1 VALMELNYEFKVD
14 NPVSIKKEWSHLGV
28 VGSGDLEVLMEK
40 KDSDGAVKVKVVTP
54 VTGFD
59 KVWGLVLEKFITENG
74 LGNVAIEINDN
85 NATPIVVSMRLRQA
99 LAEANKIDGEGDSN
113 A

>member
-1 VALMELNYEFKVD
+1 VALTELNFEFKVE
-14 NPVSIKKEWSHLGV
+14 NPVSIKKEWAHLGV

-40 KDSDGAVKVKVVTP
+40 KESDGTAKVKVVTP

-59 KVWGLVLEKFITENG
+59 KVWGLVLEKFIKENS

-99 LAEANKIDGEGDSN
+99 LAEANKDDGGSENN